1 MDRELQICNN
11 PVVFNSEKEVRMALS
26 AHLQELSEKH
36 RQLERRIQEE
46 TSRPGSD
53 DLAIRRLKQE
63 KLKLKEQIYR
73 LETATR
79 H

>member
-1 MDRELQICNN
+1 MDIAWQICNN
-11 PVVFNSEKEVRMALS
+11 ASVFNSEKEVRMALS

-36 RQLERRIQEE
+36 RQLERRIEEE
-46 TSRPGSD
+46 TARPGSD

-63 KLKLKEQIYR
+63 KLKLKDEIFK
-73 LETATR
+73 LENATR